1 MEYYEKIIE
10 DKLEELVKYGD
21 ESRSQIAERWLDGDT
36 DDDFGNLSGS
46 RTFNSHKARQALYEA
61 GFPFDEDLMDL
72 LEDAGYNDLSIFKR
86 GAETIDVII
95 CELLAPSVAQ
105 DVLDEIE
112 AEEK

>member
-21 ESRSQIAERWLDGDT
+21 ESRSQIAERWLEGDT

-46 RTFNSHKARQALYEA
+46 RTFNSYKARQALYEA

-72 LEDAGYNDLSIFKR
+72 LEGAGYNDLSIFKR
-86 GAETIDVII
+86 GAEAIDVII